1 MMRLVNCIAN
11 MKDFVNTLVF
21 GAALMT
27 GIVSLYQGVPLVAL
41 VKRVVF
47 AMLMFYLT
55 GVAISLMW
63 EAASARSFSYD
74 LSSSKSEENAG
85 EEPAKK

>member
-1 MMRLVNCIAN
+1 MRLVNCIVN

-21 GAALMT
+21 GAALVT

-41 VKRVVF
+41 VKRIVF
-47 AMLMFYLT
+47 AMMMFYLT

-63 EAASARSFSYD
+63 EAASARSFGYD
-74 LSSSKSEENAG
+74 ISASKNEDNAKEEAVN
-85 EEPAKK
+85 E